1 MLGVNAPNHTSAQLK
16 RIEQTNEAKSVT
28 IDGKD
33 YTKYEASQI
42 MRKLETAMRKEKR
55 KIAAFSAAGDPQ
67 RERAA
72 KSRLRQLQQ
81 KYRQV
86 SKDSG
91 VAKDYT
97 RTRV

>member
-1 MLGVNAPNHTSAQLK
+1 
-16 RIEQTNEAKSVT
+16 
-28 IDGKD
+28 
-33 YTKYEASQI
+33 

-67 RERAA
+67 REREA

-91 VAKDYT
+91 IAKDYT